1 MEKVFHKDS
10 LSTLADV
17 QPALDG
23 EQVRLH
29 RQHLWLSAEVAANAF
44 GNERQVYVVYYP
56 QRGALLL
63 APMADDAFKSLHECS
78 LVMLKDRNLK
88 GDKSLSLQEI
98 VIDNDLDATD
108 RPLSFTSKSGLRLLR
123 VLLAEPTQIA

>member
-10 LSTLADV
+10 LAALADV
-17 QPALDG
+17 MSALDG

-56 QRGALLL
+56 KRGSLLM

-98 VIDNDLDATD
+98 VIDNDLDDQD
-108 RPLSFTSKSGLRLLR
+108 RPLAFTSKPGLRLLQ
-123 VLLAEPTQIA
+123 VMLAEPAQPK